1 VSGTPPLR
9 DRGRTRSRRDRWGG
23 HAETVGVVR
32 AVPRWRKV
40 AAVLSAVG
48 VVYLF
53 SRGPEMIPL
62 AVMLIAVPIML
73 PLNFATELRWRTDER
88 IRRWARARDWPDV
101 TIPSAYARRWPGP
114 PFDGVSQAVVRE
126 VVSGPVESITVTSMT
141 LVLPGERRR
150 RSLRRPRWTAW
161 LRWWGRGSWRTWR
174 HTAHVVVAEAPGPLP
189 EVSLTPHGDD
199 LPGERRAQ
207 DLDTESA
214 AFNREWRVRGEDAR
228 AVHGLLHPAMIDLLM
243 HPVLRGAHLRTA
255 GGSLLV
261 WWPGPT
267 DVTLLDERVT
277 VVAGL
282 AWRVPQHVIDDRVAA
297 LTEQGR

>member
-1 VSGTPPLR
+1 
-9 DRGRTRSRRDRWGG
+9 
-23 HAETVGVVR
+23 VVR

-141 LVLPGERRR
+141 LVPSGARAGQRGCGGGVAGRGAPGGTPPTSSWPRRR
-150 RSLRRPRWTAW
+150 ARCRRCR
-161 LRWWGRGSWRTWR
+161 
-174 HTAHVVVAEAPGPLP
+174 
-189 EVSLTPHGDD
+189 
-199 LPGERRAQ
+199 
-207 DLDTESA
+207 
-214 AFNREWRVRGEDAR
+214 
-228 AVHGLLHPAMIDLLM
+228 
-243 HPVLRGAHLRTA
+243 
-255 GGSLLV
+255 
-261 WWPGPT
+261 
-267 DVTLLDERVT
+267 
-277 VVAGL
+277 
-282 AWRVPQHVIDDRVAA
+282 
-297 LTEQGR
+297 

>member
-1 VSGTPPLR
+1 
-9 DRGRTRSRRDRWGG
+9 
-23 HAETVGVVR
+23 
-32 AVPRWRKV
+32 
-40 AAVLSAVG
+40 
-48 VVYLF
+48 
-53 SRGPEMIPL
+53 
-62 AVMLIAVPIML
+62 
-73 PLNFATELRWRTDER
+73 
-88 IRRWARARDWPDV
+88 
-101 TIPSAYARRWPGP
+101 
-114 PFDGVSQAVVRE
+114 
-126 VVSGPVESITVTSMT
+126 
-141 LVLPGERRR
+141 
-150 RSLRRPRWTAW
+150 
-161 LRWWGRGSWRTWR
+161 
-174 HTAHVVVAEAPGPLP
+174 VAEAPGPLP